1 MGFAW
6 AVCCGPALHAIPPEN
21 DDVVVVFNRQAAGSE
36 EIARHYAAARGVPA
50 ANVLGFAMTDTETI
64 SWAQFVGEIW
74 QPLQDRLIQR
84 GWIDAYSKAGTD
96 AVGRKVYRIIGHHIR
111 AMVLCRGV
119 PLRIDNDPKLIVED
133 AYFNQH
139 PESRTNAGSVDSE
152 LSLLA
157 AASGY
162 PINGMVPN
170 RLFNKTQPSP
180 QDLLQVVK
188 ISRLDGP
195 TIAQANAL
203 VDQAL
208 YVERWGLM
216 GRAYIDMGGRYP
228 DGDHWLQALADA
240 VEGEGFSTEVDRDPN
255 TLPPWVRIDAPAIYF
270 GWYTGDVNGP
280 FLLPGF
286 HFPPGAIAFHL
297 HSFSAATLRS
307 ATSNWCGPLL
317 ARGAAATVGNVW
329 EPYLQFTHR
338 PDLLMKALL
347 RGAAWVD
354 AVYAALPSLSWAPVA
369 IGDPLYRPFAIG
381 WDRQTERFNE
391 LPAPWGA
398 YAALRLARVM
408 EMTGQPEQVLPILR
422 SALSLRPNLAV
433 GLALAR
439 RLQTSGQPGPA
450 AQVLRPLLSGPIRA
464 PDEWGT
470 LAEAAQ
476 LALACGQPKLAESAY
491 RRLLHEPGLPL
502 VLSAHWLVD
511 ARQAA
516 MRADDLAQAEAWRH
530 ELNDDVA
537 QLRK

>member
-1 MGFAW
+1 LALG
-6 AVCCGPALHAIPPEN
+6 CGTALHAITPESEQ
-21 DDVVVVFNRQAAGSE
+21 VVVIFNRQAAGSE
-36 EIARHYAAARGVPA
+36 EIARHYAEARGVPA
-50 ANVLGFAMTDTETI
+50 ANVLGFAMDDTETI
-64 SWAQFVGEIW
+64 NWTQFVGEIW
-74 QPLQDRLIQR
+74 QPIQDRLIQR
-84 GWIDAYSKAGTD
+84 GWIDAYSTAGTD
-96 AVGRKVYRIIGHHIR
+96 AVGRKIYRIVGHHIR

-119 PLRIDNDPKLIVED
+119 PLRVANDPKLIVED
-133 AYFNQH
+133 PFFNRH
-139 PESRTNAGSVDSE
+139 PELRTNAGSVDSE

-157 AASGY
+157 AGSGY

-170 RLFNKTQPSP
+170 RLFNKQQPSP

-195 TIAQANAL
+195 TVAQANAL

-208 YVERWGLM
+208 YAERWGLM

-228 DGDHWLQALADA
+228 DGDHWLQAVADT
-240 VEGEGFSTEVDRDPN
+240 VEGEGFSTDVDRDPN
-255 TLPPWVRIDAPAIYF
+255 TLPPWVRIDAPVIYF

-307 ATSNWCGPLL
+307 DTSNWCGPLL

-338 PDLLMKALL
+338 PDLLMKALV

-354 AVYAALPSLSWAPVA
+354 AVYTALPALSWAPVA
-369 IGDPLYRPFAIG
+369 IGDPLYRPFAVG

-391 LPAPWGA
+391 LPEPWGA
-398 YAALRLARVM
+398 YTALRLARIM
-408 EMTGQPEQVLPILR
+408 EKTGQPEQVLPILR
-422 SALSLRPNLAV
+422 SALKLRPNLAL

-439 RLQTSGQPGPA
+439 RLQASGQPGPA
-450 AQVLRPLLSGPIRA
+450 GQVLRPLLSAPVRA

-476 LALACGQPKLAESAY
+476 LALDCGQPQWAESAY

-502 VLSAHWLVD
+502 ALSAHWLVD

-516 MRADDLAQAEAWRH
+516 LRANDPAQAEAWKH
-530 ELNDDVA
+530 ELDHDVA